1 MKYVI
6 IIENQYFEVNHLYQ
20 VIAIQLEYKANYI
33 LSMKYSSLVQ
43 TAYTM
48 QIMYNKL
55 KQRFLSS
62 LIISIGSNMI
72 KTIEHHIQNIAS
84 EQNSNVNS
92 SEIFNHTVIL
102 LAEIR
107 ENIDYLI
114 LEQDDSLTS
123 CLENLQKLIGYIH
136 INNTQKIQIIKE
148 YNSLIEDIFESYDHI
163 QIKKEN
169 LLIREQN
176 SKTTTRIQTESIS
189 DFLDKGQNEKL
200 KENLYNQIKEN
211 YDSLMIKEI
220 INYNSS
226 RQKQIDYKKQDVSS
240 QNTSIQTNSLNKK
253 LIYLW
258 IIVSFVILAEV
269 TFVCIFV
276 YQNKEF
282 LSDFPIL
289 NFFSDE
295 PNTLELWKDE

>member
-1 MKYVI
+1 
-6 IIENQYFEVNHLYQ
+6 
-20 VIAIQLEYKANYI
+20 
-33 LSMKYSSLVQ
+33 
-43 TAYTM
+43 
-48 QIMYNKL
+48 
-55 KQRFLSS
+55 
-62 LIISIGSNMI
+62 MI

-148 YNSLIEDIFESYDHI
+148 YNSLIEDIFESNDHI

>member
-1 MKYVI
+1 
-6 IIENQYFEVNHLYQ
+6 
-20 VIAIQLEYKANYI
+20 
-33 LSMKYSSLVQ
+33 
-43 TAYTM
+43 
-48 QIMYNKL
+48 
-55 KQRFLSS
+55 
-62 LIISIGSNMI
+62 MI

-84 EQNSNVNS
+84 EQNSK
-92 SEIFNHTVIL
+92 EIFNYTVIL

>member
-1 MKYVI
+1 
-6 IIENQYFEVNHLYQ
+6 
-20 VIAIQLEYKANYI
+20 
-33 LSMKYSSLVQ
+33 
-43 TAYTM
+43 
-48 QIMYNKL
+48 
-55 KQRFLSS
+55 
-62 LIISIGSNMI
+62 MI

-84 EQNSNVNS
+84 EQNSK
-92 SEIFNHTVIL
+92 EIFNYTVIL

-107 ENIDYLI
+107 DNIDYLI
-114 LEQDDSLTS
+114 FEQDDSLPS
-123 CLENLQKLIGYIH
+123 CLKNLQKLIGHIH
-136 INNTQKIQIIKE
+136 INNTQKIKIIKE

>member
-1 MKYVI
+1 
-6 IIENQYFEVNHLYQ
+6 
-20 VIAIQLEYKANYI
+20 
-33 LSMKYSSLVQ
+33 
-43 TAYTM
+43 
-48 QIMYNKL
+48 
-55 KQRFLSS
+55 
-62 LIISIGSNMI
+62 MI

-84 EQNSNVNS
+84 EQNSK
-92 SEIFNHTVIL
+92 EIFNHTVIL

-114 LEQDDSLTS
+114 LEQDDSLPS
-123 CLENLQKLIGYIH
+123 CLKNLQKLIGHIH

-148 YNSLIEDIFESYDHI
+148 YNSLIEDIFESNDHI

>member
-1 MKYVI
+1 
-6 IIENQYFEVNHLYQ
+6 
-20 VIAIQLEYKANYI
+20 
-33 LSMKYSSLVQ
+33 
-43 TAYTM
+43 
-48 QIMYNKL
+48 
-55 KQRFLSS
+55 
-62 LIISIGSNMI
+62 MI

-114 LEQDDSLTS
+114 LEQDDSLPS
-123 CLENLQKLIGYIH
+123 CLEKLQKLIGYIH

>member
-1 MKYVI
+1 
-6 IIENQYFEVNHLYQ
+6 
-20 VIAIQLEYKANYI
+20 
-33 LSMKYSSLVQ
+33 
-43 TAYTM
+43 
-48 QIMYNKL
+48 
-55 KQRFLSS
+55 
-62 LIISIGSNMI
+62 MI

-84 EQNSNVNS
+84 EQNSK
-92 SEIFNHTVIL
+92 EIFNYTVIL

-240 QNTSIQTNSLNKK
+240 QNTSIQTNSHNKK
-253 LIYLW
+253 LFYLW

>member
-1 MKYVI
+1 
-6 IIENQYFEVNHLYQ
+6 
-20 VIAIQLEYKANYI
+20 
-33 LSMKYSSLVQ
+33 
-43 TAYTM
+43 
-48 QIMYNKL
+48 
-55 KQRFLSS
+55 
-62 LIISIGSNMI
+62 MI

-84 EQNSNVNS
+84 EQNSK
-92 SEIFNHTVIL
+92 EIFNYTVTL

-107 ENIDYLI
+107 DNIDYLI

-136 INNTQKIQIIKE
+136 INNTQKIQTIKE

>member
-1 MKYVI
+1 
-6 IIENQYFEVNHLYQ
+6 
-20 VIAIQLEYKANYI
+20 
-33 LSMKYSSLVQ
+33 
-43 TAYTM
+43 
-48 QIMYNKL
+48 
-55 KQRFLSS
+55 
-62 LIISIGSNMI
+62 MI

-123 CLENLQKLIGYIH
+123 CLEKLQKLIGHIR
-136 INNTQKIQIIKE
+136 INNIPKIQIIKE

-169 LLIREQN
+169 LLIKEQN

-240 QNTSIQTNSLNKK
+240 QNTSIQTNSHNKK
-253 LIYLW
+253 LFYLW

-276 YQNKEF
+276 YQNKEL
-282 LSDFPIL
+282 LSDSPIL

>member
-1 MKYVI
+1 
-6 IIENQYFEVNHLYQ
+6 
-20 VIAIQLEYKANYI
+20 
-33 LSMKYSSLVQ
+33 
-43 TAYTM
+43 
-48 QIMYNKL
+48 
-55 KQRFLSS
+55 
-62 LIISIGSNMI
+62 MI

-84 EQNSNVNS
+84 EQNSK
-92 SEIFNHTVIL
+92 EIFNYTVIL

-107 ENIDYLI
+107 DNIDYLI
-114 LEQDDSLTS
+114 LEQDDSLPS
-123 CLENLQKLIGYIH
+123 CLENLQKLIGHIH

>member
-1 MKYVI
+1 
-6 IIENQYFEVNHLYQ
+6 
-20 VIAIQLEYKANYI
+20 
-33 LSMKYSSLVQ
+33 
-43 TAYTM
+43 
-48 QIMYNKL
+48 
-55 KQRFLSS
+55 
-62 LIISIGSNMI
+62 MI

-84 EQNSNVNS
+84 EQNSKVNS

-114 LEQDDSLTS
+114 LEQDDSLPS
-123 CLENLQKLIGYIH
+123 CLEKLQKLIGYIH
-136 INNTQKIQIIKE
+136 INNTQKIQTIKE

>member
-1 MKYVI
+1 
-6 IIENQYFEVNHLYQ
+6 
-20 VIAIQLEYKANYI
+20 
-33 LSMKYSSLVQ
+33 
-43 TAYTM
+43 
-48 QIMYNKL
+48 
-55 KQRFLSS
+55 
-62 LIISIGSNMI
+62 MI

-84 EQNSNVNS
+84 EQNSK
-92 SEIFNHTVIL
+92 EIFNHTVIL

-240 QNTSIQTNSLNKK
+240 QNTSKQTNSLNKK

-276 YQNKEF
+276 YQNKEL
-282 LSDFPIL
+282 LSDSPIL

>member
-1 MKYVI
+1 
-6 IIENQYFEVNHLYQ
+6 
-20 VIAIQLEYKANYI
+20 
-33 LSMKYSSLVQ
+33 
-43 TAYTM
+43 
-48 QIMYNKL
+48 
-55 KQRFLSS
+55 
-62 LIISIGSNMI
+62 MI

-123 CLENLQKLIGYIH
+123 CLEDLQKLIGYIH

>member
-1 MKYVI
+1 
-6 IIENQYFEVNHLYQ
+6 
-20 VIAIQLEYKANYI
+20 
-33 LSMKYSSLVQ
+33 
-43 TAYTM
+43 
-48 QIMYNKL
+48 
-55 KQRFLSS
+55 
-62 LIISIGSNMI
+62 MI

-84 EQNSNVNS
+84 EQNSNVNSNVNS

-240 QNTSIQTNSLNKK
+240 QNTSKQTNSLNKK

>member
-1 MKYVI
+1 
-6 IIENQYFEVNHLYQ
+6 
-20 VIAIQLEYKANYI
+20 
-33 LSMKYSSLVQ
+33 
-43 TAYTM
+43 
-48 QIMYNKL
+48 
-55 KQRFLSS
+55 
-62 LIISIGSNMI
+62 MI

-84 EQNSNVNS
+84 EQNSK
-92 SEIFNHTVIL
+92 EIFNYTVIL

-114 LEQDDSLTS
+114 LEQDDSLPS
-123 CLENLQKLIGYIH
+123 CLKNLQKLIGHIH

-148 YNSLIEDIFESYDHI
+148 YNSLIEDIFESNDHI

>member
-1 MKYVI
+1 
-6 IIENQYFEVNHLYQ
+6 
-20 VIAIQLEYKANYI
+20 
-33 LSMKYSSLVQ
+33 
-43 TAYTM
+43 
-48 QIMYNKL
+48 
-55 KQRFLSS
+55 
-62 LIISIGSNMI
+62 MI

-84 EQNSNVNS
+84 EQNSNVNSNVNS

-114 LEQDDSLTS
+114 LEQDDSLPS
-123 CLENLQKLIGYIH
+123 CLEKLQKLIGYIH
-136 INNTQKIQIIKE
+136 INNTQKIQTIKE

>member
-1 MKYVI
+1 
-6 IIENQYFEVNHLYQ
+6 
-20 VIAIQLEYKANYI
+20 
-33 LSMKYSSLVQ
+33 
-43 TAYTM
+43 
-48 QIMYNKL
+48 
-55 KQRFLSS
+55 
-62 LIISIGSNMI
+62 MI

-84 EQNSNVNS
+84 EQNSNVNSNVNS

-258 IIVSFVILAEV
+258 ILVSFVILAEV

>member
-1 MKYVI
+1 
-6 IIENQYFEVNHLYQ
+6 
-20 VIAIQLEYKANYI
+20 
-33 LSMKYSSLVQ
+33 
-43 TAYTM
+43 
-48 QIMYNKL
+48 
-55 KQRFLSS
+55 
-62 LIISIGSNMI
+62 MI

-84 EQNSNVNS
+84 EQNSNVNSNVNS

-114 LEQDDSLTS
+114 LEQDDSLPS
-123 CLENLQKLIGYIH
+123 CLEKLQKLIGYIH

-148 YNSLIEDIFESYDHI
+148 YNSLIEDIFESNDHI

>member
-1 MKYVI
+1 
-6 IIENQYFEVNHLYQ
+6 
-20 VIAIQLEYKANYI
+20 
-33 LSMKYSSLVQ
+33 
-43 TAYTM
+43 
-48 QIMYNKL
+48 
-55 KQRFLSS
+55 
-62 LIISIGSNMI
+62 MI

-114 LEQDDSLTS
+114 LEQDDSLPS
-123 CLENLQKLIGYIH
+123 YLEKLQKLIGYIH
-136 INNTQKIQIIKE
+136 INNTQKIQTIKE

-240 QNTSIQTNSLNKK
+240 QNTSIQTNSHNKK

-276 YQNKEF
+276 YQNKEL
-282 LSDFPIL
+282 LSDSPIL

>member
-1 MKYVI
+1 
-6 IIENQYFEVNHLYQ
+6 
-20 VIAIQLEYKANYI
+20 
-33 LSMKYSSLVQ
+33 
-43 TAYTM
+43 
-48 QIMYNKL
+48 
-55 KQRFLSS
+55 
-62 LIISIGSNMI
+62 MI

-84 EQNSNVNS
+84 EQNSKVNS

-123 CLENLQKLIGYIH
+123 CLEKLQKLIGHIR
-136 INNTQKIQIIKE
+136 INNIPKIQIIKE

-169 LLIREQN
+169 LLIKEQN

-240 QNTSIQTNSLNKK
+240 QNTSIQTNSHNKK
-253 LIYLW
+253 LFYLW

-276 YQNKEF
+276 YQNKEL
-282 LSDFPIL
+282 LSDSPIL

>member
-1 MKYVI
+1 
-6 IIENQYFEVNHLYQ
+6 
-20 VIAIQLEYKANYI
+20 
-33 LSMKYSSLVQ
+33 
-43 TAYTM
+43 
-48 QIMYNKL
+48 
-55 KQRFLSS
+55 
-62 LIISIGSNMI
+62 MI
-72 KTIEHHIQNIAS
+72 KTIGHHIQNIAS
-84 EQNSNVNS
+84 EQNSNVNSNVNS

-148 YNSLIEDIFESYDHI
+148 YNSLIEDIFESNDHI

>member
-1 MKYVI
+1 
-6 IIENQYFEVNHLYQ
+6 
-20 VIAIQLEYKANYI
+20 
-33 LSMKYSSLVQ
+33 
-43 TAYTM
+43 
-48 QIMYNKL
+48 
-55 KQRFLSS
+55 
-62 LIISIGSNMI
+62 MI

-84 EQNSNVNS
+84 EQNSK
-92 SEIFNHTVIL
+92 EIFNHTVIL

-114 LEQDDSLTS
+114 LEQDDSLPS
-123 CLENLQKLIGYIH
+123 CLEKLQKLIGHIH

-148 YNSLIEDIFESYDHI
+148 YNSLIEDIFESNDHI

>member
-1 MKYVI
+1 
-6 IIENQYFEVNHLYQ
+6 
-20 VIAIQLEYKANYI
+20 
-33 LSMKYSSLVQ
+33 
-43 TAYTM
+43 
-48 QIMYNKL
+48 
-55 KQRFLSS
+55 
-62 LIISIGSNMI
+62 MI

-84 EQNSNVNS
+84 EQNSK
-92 SEIFNHTVIL
+92 EIFNHTVIL

-107 ENIDYLI
+107 DNIDYLI
-114 LEQDDSLTS
+114 LEQDDSLPS
-123 CLENLQKLIGYIH
+123 CLKNLQKLIGHIH

-148 YNSLIEDIFESYDHI
+148 YNSLIEDIFESNDHI

>member
-1 MKYVI
+1 
-6 IIENQYFEVNHLYQ
+6 
-20 VIAIQLEYKANYI
+20 
-33 LSMKYSSLVQ
+33 
-43 TAYTM
+43 
-48 QIMYNKL
+48 
-55 KQRFLSS
+55 
-62 LIISIGSNMI
+62 MI

-123 CLENLQKLIGYIH
+123 CLEKLQKLIGHIR
-136 INNTQKIQIIKE
+136 INNIPKIQIIKE
-148 YNSLIEDIFESYDHI
+148 YNSLIEDIFESNDHI

-211 YDSLMIKEI
+211 YDILMIKEI

>member
-1 MKYVI
+1 
-6 IIENQYFEVNHLYQ
+6 
-20 VIAIQLEYKANYI
+20 
-33 LSMKYSSLVQ
+33 
-43 TAYTM
+43 
-48 QIMYNKL
+48 
-55 KQRFLSS
+55 
-62 LIISIGSNMI
+62 MI

-114 LEQDDSLTS
+114 LEQDDSLPS

-163 QIKKEN
+163 QIKKEK

>member
-1 MKYVI
+1 
-6 IIENQYFEVNHLYQ
+6 
-20 VIAIQLEYKANYI
+20 
-33 LSMKYSSLVQ
+33 
-43 TAYTM
+43 
-48 QIMYNKL
+48 
-55 KQRFLSS
+55 
-62 LIISIGSNMI
+62 MI

-84 EQNSNVNS
+84 EQNSNVNSNVNS

-148 YNSLIEDIFESYDHI
+148 YNSLIEDIFESNDHI

>member
-1 MKYVI
+1 
-6 IIENQYFEVNHLYQ
+6 
-20 VIAIQLEYKANYI
+20 
-33 LSMKYSSLVQ
+33 
-43 TAYTM
+43 
-48 QIMYNKL
+48 
-55 KQRFLSS
+55 
-62 LIISIGSNMI
+62 MI

-84 EQNSNVNS
+84 EQNSK
-92 SEIFNHTVIL
+92 EIFNHTVIL

-114 LEQDDSLTS
+114 LEQDDSLPS
-123 CLENLQKLIGYIH
+123 CLEKLQKLIGYIH
-136 INNTQKIQIIKE
+136 INNTQKIQTIKE

-240 QNTSIQTNSLNKK
+240 QNTSKQTNSLNKK

>member
-1 MKYVI
+1 
-6 IIENQYFEVNHLYQ
+6 
-20 VIAIQLEYKANYI
+20 
-33 LSMKYSSLVQ
+33 
-43 TAYTM
+43 
-48 QIMYNKL
+48 
-55 KQRFLSS
+55 
-62 LIISIGSNMI
+62 MI

-84 EQNSNVNS
+84 EQNSNVNSNVNS

-114 LEQDDSLTS
+114 LEQDDSLPS
-123 CLENLQKLIGYIH
+123 CLKNLQKLIGHIH

-148 YNSLIEDIFESYDHI
+148 YNSLIEDIFESNDHI

>member
-1 MKYVI
+1 
-6 IIENQYFEVNHLYQ
+6 
-20 VIAIQLEYKANYI
+20 
-33 LSMKYSSLVQ
+33 
-43 TAYTM
+43 
-48 QIMYNKL
+48 
-55 KQRFLSS
+55 
-62 LIISIGSNMI
+62 MI

-123 CLENLQKLIGYIH
+123 CLEKLQKLIGHIR
-136 INNTQKIQIIKE
+136 INNIPKIQIIKE

>member
-1 MKYVI
+1 
-6 IIENQYFEVNHLYQ
+6 
-20 VIAIQLEYKANYI
+20 
-33 LSMKYSSLVQ
+33 
-43 TAYTM
+43 
-48 QIMYNKL
+48 
-55 KQRFLSS
+55 
-62 LIISIGSNMI
+62 MI

-84 EQNSNVNS
+84 EQNSK
-92 SEIFNHTVIL
+92 EIFNHTVIL

-114 LEQDDSLTS
+114 LEQDDSLPS

-136 INNTQKIQIIKE
+136 INNTQKIQTIKE

-240 QNTSIQTNSLNKK
+240 QNTSKQTNSLNKK

>member
-1 MKYVI
+1 
-6 IIENQYFEVNHLYQ
+6 
-20 VIAIQLEYKANYI
+20 
-33 LSMKYSSLVQ
+33 
-43 TAYTM
+43 
-48 QIMYNKL
+48 
-55 KQRFLSS
+55 
-62 LIISIGSNMI
+62 MI

-84 EQNSNVNS
+84 EQNSK
-92 SEIFNHTVIL
+92 EIFNYTVIL

-107 ENIDYLI
+107 DNIDYLI
-114 LEQDDSLTS
+114 LEQDDSLPS
-123 CLENLQKLIGYIH
+123 CLEKLQKLIGYIH
-136 INNTQKIQIIKE
+136 INNTQKIQTIKE

>member
-1 MKYVI
+1 
-6 IIENQYFEVNHLYQ
+6 
-20 VIAIQLEYKANYI
+20 
-33 LSMKYSSLVQ
+33 
-43 TAYTM
+43 
-48 QIMYNKL
+48 
-55 KQRFLSS
+55 
-62 LIISIGSNMI
+62 MI

-123 CLENLQKLIGYIH
+123 CLEKLQKLIGHIR
-136 INNTQKIQIIKE
+136 INNIPKIQIIKE

-240 QNTSIQTNSLNKK
+240 QNTSIQTNSHNKK
-253 LIYLW
+253 LFYLW

>member
-1 MKYVI
+1 
-6 IIENQYFEVNHLYQ
+6 
-20 VIAIQLEYKANYI
+20 
-33 LSMKYSSLVQ
+33 
-43 TAYTM
+43 
-48 QIMYNKL
+48 
-55 KQRFLSS
+55 
-62 LIISIGSNMI
+62 MI

-84 EQNSNVNS
+84 EQNSNVDS

-258 IIVSFVILAEV
+258 IIVSFVILA
-269 TFVCIFV
+269 
-276 YQNKEF
+276 
-282 LSDFPIL
+282 
-289 NFFSDE
+289 
-295 PNTLELWKDE
+295 

>member
-1 MKYVI
+1 
-6 IIENQYFEVNHLYQ
+6 
-20 VIAIQLEYKANYI
+20 
-33 LSMKYSSLVQ
+33 
-43 TAYTM
+43 
-48 QIMYNKL
+48 
-55 KQRFLSS
+55 
-62 LIISIGSNMI
+62 MI

>member
-1 MKYVI
+1 
-6 IIENQYFEVNHLYQ
+6 
-20 VIAIQLEYKANYI
+20 
-33 LSMKYSSLVQ
+33 
-43 TAYTM
+43 
-48 QIMYNKL
+48 
-55 KQRFLSS
+55 
-62 LIISIGSNMI
+62 MI

-240 QNTSIQTNSLNKK
+240 QNTSKQTNSLNKK

>member
-1 MKYVI
+1 
-6 IIENQYFEVNHLYQ
+6 
-20 VIAIQLEYKANYI
+20 
-33 LSMKYSSLVQ
+33 
-43 TAYTM
+43 
-48 QIMYNKL
+48 
-55 KQRFLSS
+55 
-62 LIISIGSNMI
+62 MI

-136 INNTQKIQIIKE
+136 INNTQKIQTIKE

-240 QNTSIQTNSLNKK
+240 QNTSKQTNSLNKK

>member
-1 MKYVI
+1 
-6 IIENQYFEVNHLYQ
+6 
-20 VIAIQLEYKANYI
+20 
-33 LSMKYSSLVQ
+33 
-43 TAYTM
+43 
-48 QIMYNKL
+48 
-55 KQRFLSS
+55 
-62 LIISIGSNMI
+62 MI

-84 EQNSNVNS
+84 EQNSK
-92 SEIFNHTVIL
+92 EIFNHTVIL

-114 LEQDDSLTS
+114 LEQDDSLPS
-123 CLENLQKLIGYIH
+123 CLEKLQKLIGHIR
-136 INNTQKIQIIKE
+136 INNIQKIQIIKE
-148 YNSLIEDIFESYDHI
+148 YNSLIEDIFESNDHI

>member
-1 MKYVI
+1 
-6 IIENQYFEVNHLYQ
+6 
-20 VIAIQLEYKANYI
+20 
-33 LSMKYSSLVQ
+33 
-43 TAYTM
+43 
-48 QIMYNKL
+48 
-55 KQRFLSS
+55 
-62 LIISIGSNMI
+62 MI

-92 SEIFNHTVIL
+92 NVNSSEIFNHTVIL

-107 ENIDYLI
+107 DNIDYLI

>member
-1 MKYVI
+1 
-6 IIENQYFEVNHLYQ
+6 
-20 VIAIQLEYKANYI
+20 
-33 LSMKYSSLVQ
+33 
-43 TAYTM
+43 
-48 QIMYNKL
+48 
-55 KQRFLSS
+55 
-62 LIISIGSNMI
+62 MI

-84 EQNSNVNS
+84 EQNSK
-92 SEIFNHTVIL
+92 EIFNYTVIL

-148 YNSLIEDIFESYDHI
+148 YNSLIEDIFESNDHI